1 MKRNVTGVTALA
13 LALCLLLA
21 ACGGQGAS
29 PSDAPKSPDKI
40 TEAVPPAGSAPEEKA
55 SGKEE
60 APAGEEAPETEAPA
74 GEKSPEKAL
83 PAGEEAPA
91 APARREDGTLAEDIA
106 PALAALGET
115 DWQTVSIT
123 AEDYGITEKPVGDP
137 GIYGGA
143 ASLSLGKLAAVSLSS
158 DGAASEE
165 LFDELWRRF
174 LEDPDAVLAY
184 LALMGDQR
192 DRSGEPA
199 AETLCGHIA
208 SADAAWYNSVEFGE
222 ALAACRERYPA
233 GCVAELLDVLEREHA
248 EGIER
253 NNWQGVEPSHTP
265 PREPPS
271 EGWQAVSVDL
281 ESFGLTRTL
290 NDERFEY
297 IFNHTDTIPL
307 DQLIVFDLWGDALT
321 EGSSEELRIRFLEA
335 PDKALAY
342 LVLMGDQRVDY
353 WDQPLAADVICMS
366 IASADAAWHGGSKE
380 FAATM
385 ASCRERY
392 PSGRIS
398 ELLDVMEQEHAA
410 SMERQ
415 QEVIEA
421 YQEHLKAQE

>member
-1 MKRNVTGVTALA
+1 MKRNVSRTIGLA
-13 LALCLLLA
+13 LALCLLFA

-29 PSDAPKSPDKI
+29 PSDGPEPPDK
-40 TEAVPPAGSAPEEKA
+40 TSEVTPPAGSAPEEKA

-60 APAGEEAPETEAPA
+60 APAEEEGPETEAPA
-74 GEKSPEKAL
+74 GEETPEEAL
-83 PAGEEAPA
+83 PDGEEVPA
-91 APARREDGTLAEDIA
+91 APARPESGTLAEDIA
-106 PALAALGET
+106 PALTALQET
-115 DWQTVSIT
+115 DWQTVSIS

-137 GIYGGA
+137 AVYGGA

-158 DGAASEE
+158 DGAASED

-184 LALMGDQR
+184 LALMADQR

-222 ALAACRERYPA
+222 ALSACRERYPA
-233 GCVAELLDVLEREHA
+233 GRTAELLDVLEREHA

-253 NNWQGVEPSHTP
+253 NNWQGVEPSHAP

-271 EGWQAVSVDL
+271 EGWQAVSVGL

-290 NDERFEY
+290 EDERFEY

-321 EGSSEELRIRFLEA
+321 EGSSEELRSRFLEA
-335 PDKALAY
+335 PDKVLAY

-366 IASADAAWHGGSKE
+366 IASADAAWHGGSEE
-380 FAATM
+380 FAATL

-392 PSGRIS
+392 PSGRIA
-398 ELLDVMEQEHAA
+398 ELLDVLEQEHAA
-410 SMERQ
+410 AMERNHGTS
-415 QEVIEA
+415 E
-421 YQEHLKAQE
+421 